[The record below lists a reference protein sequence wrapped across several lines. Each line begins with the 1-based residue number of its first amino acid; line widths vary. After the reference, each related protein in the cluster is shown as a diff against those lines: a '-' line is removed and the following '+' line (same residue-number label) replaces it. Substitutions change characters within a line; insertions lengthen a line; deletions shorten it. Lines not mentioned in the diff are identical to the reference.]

1 MPTLITIGRLE
12 RLADPTLGAALLRI
26 QHAAYQVE
34 ADLIGDDRIP
44 PLHEDLPALLARP
57 LVWLVA
63 TGENGV
69 LGALGYGRGTHGWEI
84 DRLLVDPAAFG
95 QGIGR
100 ALVTHL
106 LSMADG
112 DRVIVSTGRAN
123 RPARNL
129 YETSG
134 FRPVG
139 DTEVLPGL
147 WVSDFERPAMN
158 P

>member
-1 MPTLITIGRLE
+1 MPALITIDRLE
-12 RLADPTLGAALLRI
+12 RLADPTLGVTLLRI

-34 ADLIGDDRIP
+34 ADLIEDDRIP

-63 TGENGV
+63 TGESGV
-69 LGALGYGRGTHGWEI
+69 LGALGYGRTGQGWEI

-95 QGIGR
+95 RGIGR
-100 ALVTHL
+100 ALVTHF

-134 FRPVG
+134 FLPLG

-147 WVSDFERPAMN
+147 WVTNFERPAMS